1 MTIVATSRSSVALI
15 LALFGWAAF
24 GSWALFRP
32 NPDVSGLEPA
42 VGHVVV
48 FFFVSL
54 ALFGLFLRPMG
65 RFRGFLIG
73 GGLLA
78 AIAVVSEL
86 LQPIL
91 TETRRAQQGDLFANG
106 FGIALALVA
115 SGLLAALLRTP
126 KRRELAT
133 AVLCVAG
140 LVVSGLV
147 ISIGADRIRSL
158 FDCRGRGLDRIAA
171 VNGEPIIH
179 VDGQMVT
186 VGDQQALPLMDGV
199 VASNS
204 TDLRC
209 SVLRSGSYSIV
220 ATVVPESIE
229 SNGPTRIFTS
239 SRSTDLSQQNTHL
252 GQDFDELSI
261 RVRSGTSRQWES
273 VPGVFVAGQRVTV
286 AVVVADGQAD
296 VFVDGERRATFDLVG
311 ASFGEWDATYPIL
324 IGDEFT
330 GDRAFEGD
338 IESVSFFDRALDSAD
353 DVLTSPAVGG

>member
-1 MTIVATSRSSVALI
+1 MAIVANSRSSIALG
-15 LALFGWAAF
+15 LALLGWAAF

-32 NPDVSGLEPA
+32 NPDVPGLEPA
-42 VGHVVV
+42 IGHVVV

-65 RFRGFLIG
+65 RFRGFLLG

-78 AIAVVSEL
+78 AIAVISEL

-91 TETRRAQQGDLFANG
+91 TETRRAQQGDFLANG
-106 FGIALALVA
+106 FGIAAAMVV
-115 SGLLAALLRTP
+115 SGLLAALLRKP
-126 KRRELAT
+126 ERRELAT

-140 LVVSGLV
+140 LVASGLV
-147 ISIGADRIRSL
+147 ISTGADRIRSL

-171 VNGEPIIH
+171 VSGEPIIH
-179 VDGQMVT
+179 VDRQVIT
-186 VGDQQALPLMDGV
+186 VADQQALPMTDGV
-199 VASNS
+199 VAPNS
-204 TDLRC
+204 ADLRC

-239 SRSTDLSQQNTHL
+239 SGGIQATEYNTHI

-261 RVRSGTSRQWES
+261 RVRSGTSQQWES
-273 VPGVFVAGQRVTV
+273 VPDVFVAGQRVTV
-286 AVVVADGQAD
+286 AVTVAEGQAM

-311 ASFGEWDATYPIL
+311 ESFADWDETYPIL

-330 GDRAFEGD
+330 RDRTFEGD
-338 IESVSFFDRALDSAD
+338 IELVSFFDRALDGD
-353 DVLTSPAVGG
+353 DEVLTGTTVGG